1 MKLSEVKLLKE
12 EDELFRRVLS
22 ELKVKGLDK
31 VYVKKSETVDYLD
44 IALSII
50 NFLSENKDIFK
61 DLTQENYEKLVI
73 ICLDEALEEVGITT
87 EIEEEHIEKVLQLL
101 KNSLLVQEF
110 SGKLWDLLVL
120 FYNYHLKYYV
130 DLIFIKLKSDERVH
144 RD

>member
-130 DLIFIKLKSDERVH
+130 DLILSKLKSDERVH

>member
-120 FYNYHLKYYV
+120 FYNYHIKYYI
-130 DLIFIKLKSDERVH
+130 DLILSKLKSDERVH